1 MSDLCLVSPVSPID
15 PEHLDFYAT
24 ELAYYEQTYIS
35 LAVDFKMH
43 GCDYLEKPYPRM
55 ANLVLSLCS
64 DIESLVKDFEPY
76 VLGLLN
82 PLEIAKI
89 TDGLSSNS
97 IYYGLALINNKLH
110 LSERKIKINTDVVP
124 IEYQKSYLTQ
134 PLKYAHLTKKQLD
147 AYLKEER
154 ENKEK
159 EENGNNQNNNE
170 DDEAYS
176 SRWYM
181 KYNKIKHDRFQSLK
195 DSTCLLALQI
205 LGAFYLLLVYARYLP
220 NTLPK
225 MPFEAPVIGTF
236 PLEEIKVKSL
246 LFSPTIARFGIK
258 RFHGTLSN
266 AILENREQFSTSM
279 FLIRESENLFQLMRK
294 ACVRDN
300 KHIEK
305 TLTNNGLIRFLNSL
319 QPELLKDINLQS
331 SVILNVYDNNHDHDD
346 VNHDYSGM
354 MLYNYPKLNK
364 INETNTNKTNK
375 SNKANKSNKSNT
387 TNKANA

>member
-43 GCDYLEKPYPRM
+43 GYDYFEKPYPRM

-64 DIESLVKDFEPY
+64 DIESLVKDFVPY
-76 VLGLLN
+76 ISGLMS
-82 PLEIAKI
+82 PVDIAAI
-89 TDGLSSNS
+89 TYGLSSSS

-110 LSERKIKINTDVVP
+110 LSERKIKINTDVIP

-134 PLKYAHLTKKQLD
+134 PLKYAHLTTEQLD

-154 ENKEK
+154 EN
-159 EENGNNQNNNE
+159 GNNQNN
-170 DDEAYS
+170 DEAYS
-176 SRWYM
+176 SRWYK

-225 MPFEAPVIGTF
+225 MPFEAPAIGTF

-258 RFHGTLSN
+258 RFSGTLSN
-266 AILENREQFSTSM
+266 AILEDREQFSTSM

-294 ACVRDN
+294 ASLRDN
-300 KHIEK
+300 KHIKK

-319 QPELLKDINLQS
+319 QPELLKEIDLQPS
-331 SVILNVYDNNHDHDD
+331 IILNVYDNDCDNCSDNYDDHG
-346 VNHDYSGM
+346 GM
-354 MLYNYPKLNK
+354 MLYNYPKF
-364 INETNTNKTNK
+364 NETNKTNK
-375 SNKANKSNKSNT
+375 TK
-387 TNKANA
+387 